1 MTYEKAA
8 KALVDAG
15 LLDEADVAAA
25 VAALNSSSVEF
36 TYSAWAEAIAKAGLI
51 DKANIE
57 AATTVLENAG
67 EKEEEDDPEAFEDG
81 LMNAGI
87 L

>member
-8 KALVDAG
+8 KVLVDAG
-15 LLDEADVAAA
+15 LLDEADVGAA
-25 VAALNSSSVEF
+25 VTALDSTSVEF
-36 TYSAWAEAIAKAGLI
+36 TYPAWAEALANAGLI

-67 EKEEEDDPEAFEDG
+67 EKEADDDPEAFEDG
-81 LMNAGI
+81 LLGAGI

>member
-15 LLDEADVAAA
+15 LLDEADVGAA
-25 VAALNSSSVEF
+25 VAALDSTSVEF
-36 TYSAWAEAIAKAGLI
+36 TYSSWAEAIAKAGLI
-51 DKANIE
+51 DKTNIE

-67 EKEEEDDPEAFEDG
+67 EKEEDDDPEAFEAG
-81 LMNAGI
+81 LMDAGI

>member
-8 KALVDAG
+8 KVLVDAG
-15 LLDEADVAAA
+15 LMDDADVAAA
-25 VAALNSSSVEF
+25 VAALDSTSVEF
-36 TYSAWAEAIAKAGLI
+36 TYSAWAEALVKAGLI
-51 DKANIE
+51 EKANIE

-67 EKEEEDDPEAFEDG
+67 EKEEKDDPKAFEDG

>member
-8 KALVDAG
+8 KVLVDAG
-15 LLDEADVAAA
+15 LLDDADVPAA
-25 VAALNSSSVEF
+25 VAALDSTSVEF
-36 TYSAWAEAIAKAGLI
+36 TYPAWAEALANAGLI

-67 EKEEEDDPEAFEDG
+67 EKETDDDPEAFEDG
-81 LMNAGI
+81 LMGAGI